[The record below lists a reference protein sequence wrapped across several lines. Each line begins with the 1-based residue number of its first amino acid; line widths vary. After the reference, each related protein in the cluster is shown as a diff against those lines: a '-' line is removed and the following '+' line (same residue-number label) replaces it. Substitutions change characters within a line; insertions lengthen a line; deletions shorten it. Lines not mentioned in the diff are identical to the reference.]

1 MRPFE
6 PLSKLIGED
15 LKGDWKLEIIAK
27 NTFRSGQL
35 ENFTLQYC
43 ADLTVEAPSLI
54 NNGPL
59 KLQVGE
65 TKGVDNQLLL
75 CTDKDNVANDLV
87 YTLVYIPNFGELKLN
102 GNALVYGSTF
112 TQKDIDDNR
121 LSYTHN
127 GSSNYYDG
135 FSYTLN
141 DGRGGWLGIENFQIL
156 VGPVATENPE
166 KEILLSAFPNPT
178 KGMLIVNIEV
188 QGSTSGAVLSL
199 KNLNGKTMME
209 KTLQGEK
216 NLNLDLHHYSDGIYF
231 MEYKSG
237 KSKTTKKIIL
247 TR

>member
-1 MRPFE
+1 M
-6 PLSKLIGED
+6 
-15 LKGDWKLEIIAK
+15 
-27 NTFRSGQL
+27 
-35 ENFTLQYC
+35 
-43 ADLTVEAPSLI
+43 
-54 NNGPL
+54 
-59 KLQVGE
+59 
-65 TKGVDNQLLL
+65 
-75 CTDKDNVANDLV
+75 
-87 YTLVYIPNFGELKLN
+87 
-102 GNALVYGSTF
+102 
-112 TQKDIDDNR
+112 
-121 LSYTHN
+121 
-127 GSSNYYDG
+127 
-135 FSYTLN
+135 
-141 DGRGGWLGIENFQIL
+141 GIENFQIL

-199 KNLNGKTMME
+199 KNLYGKTMME